1 MENLIL
7 SEPLFWSLVTAC
19 TAGFIMLSYDELRVQ
34 KAWPAGR
41 FYRSN
46 ISKLIGGL
54 SIIGSVGFSIARLSL
69 LYGLGVFVLGFVL
82 GLVLSLIWK
91 SNVQWIAIILL
102 AGSWIFQFFI

>member
-1 MENLIL
+1 MENLIF
-7 SEPLFWSLVTAC
+7 SEPLFWSLVAAC
-19 TAGFIMLSYDELRVQ
+19 AAGFIMLSYDELRVQ

-54 SIIGSVGFSIARLSL
+54 SIIGAVGFSIASLSL
-69 LYGLGVFVLGFVL
+69 LYGLGVFVFGFVL

-91 SNVQWIAIILL
+91 TNVQGVAIILL
-102 AGSWIFQFFI
+102 ASSWVLQFFI